1 MSLTAHE
8 PTAGIF
14 LLSDHL
20 DAALAMGEDLLTEKA
35 PLAEPTQH
43 LTVTRLARQNRDIAE
58 FLKNV
63 RTLELAMTAR
73 LLQARKRAEDLKRG
87 EHRLRPLIALFAA
100 GTAALDDAAAELGD
114 TTQHDFD
121 TGDVAS
127 AFLRSRGLIA
137 RDAAGL
143 EGLSQLAVGED
154 YLVAGRIRLGT
165 LLDLVATFPRYP
177 RPHVRSL
184 QRAEAGASRRSC
196 HGRALLAP
204 RRRHHAIAGRPGP
217 PRLSP

>member
-1 MSLTAHE
+1 MTELGYARKSVLDRARFSFTAGTFAPKPCPPAEPEMSLTAYE

-43 LTVTRLARQNRDIAE
+43 LTVTRLACQNCDIAE

-87 EHRLRPLIALFAA
+87 EP
-100 GTAALDDAAAELGD
+100 GC
-114 TTQHDFD
+114 
-121 TGDVAS
+121 
-127 AFLRSRGLIA
+127 A
-137 RDAAGL
+137 R
-143 EGLSQLAVGED
+143 
-154 YLVAGRIRLGT
+154 
-165 LLDLVATFPRYP
+165 
-177 RPHVRSL
+177 
-184 QRAEAGASRRSC
+184 
-196 HGRALLAP
+196 
-204 RRRHHAIAGRPGP
+204 
-217 PRLSP
+217 

>member
-1 MSLTAHE
+1 MSFTAQE
-8 PTAGIF
+8 PTASIY

-35 PLAEPTQH
+35 QLAEPTQH

-114 TTQHDFD
+114 TTHHDFE

-143 EGLSQLAVGED
+143 EGLSQLAVSED
-154 YLVAGRIRLGT
+154 YLL
-165 LLDLVATFPRYP
+165 
-177 RPHVRSL
+177 SL
-184 QRAEAGASRRSC
+184 I
-196 HGRALLAP
+196 H
-204 RRRHHAIAGRPGP
+204 I
-217 PRLSP
+217 

>member
-43 LTVTRLARQNRDIAE
+43 LTVTRLARQNCDIAE

-100 GTAALDDAAAELGD
+100 GTAALDDAATELGD

-165 LLDLVATFPRYP
+165 LLDLVATFLDTLDLMFDLYSAPKRVQVADLVTGAHWSP
-177 RPHVRSL
+177 L
-184 QRAEAGASRRSC
+184 AGDTTR
-196 HGRALLAP
+196 
-204 RRRHHAIAGRPGP
+204 
-217 PRLSP
+217 